1 VGPDQLSG
9 LPTRP
14 SSRLRG
20 NPRRQE
26 RRAEL
31 TLGAVSVCVLA
42 FIGLLLVIVFHEAWP
57 SFAHNGYYEWFL
69 PGGDV
74 EMQLRGIFSGPTE
87 AAHYI
92 YHLRAWPILWGTLL
106 VTGGAV
112 AIGLPF
118 SIFAAVFIAELSPV
132 PLRRVLHPVVR
143 LLAAVPS
150 VIYGLVGILALAP
163 WVEHTFITEADKR
176 SVQAVAQLT
185 GANVTLATLIL
196 TVMICPIMIAL
207 TSDALATV
215 PRSWIEGS
223 EALGANRWRTISR
236 VSLRTVRP
244 AIVAATVLATGR
256 ALGESIMIEMV
267 GGSRPF
273 APNLLD
279 GKLFLFEPVQTL
291 AATIIAN
298 FEGLSTVPLGQTLY
312 AIAAVLLVSC
322 ALLSLAGWA
331 ARQPMKRHGI
341 GV

>member
-1 VGPDQLSG
+1 MSADPATQHG
-9 LPTRP
+9 R
-14 SSRLRG
+14 RRG
-20 NPRRQE
+20 SPRSQE

-31 TLGAVSVCVLA
+31 TLGAISVCVLV
-42 FIGLLLVIVFHEAWP
+42 FIGLLVAIVFTEGWP
-57 SFAHNGYYEWFL
+57 SFAHNGYYQWFL

-74 EMQLRGIFSGPTE
+74 ETQLRAIFSGPTE
-87 AAHYI
+87 AAHYV
-92 YHLRAWPILWGTLL
+92 YHLRAWPILWDTIL

-118 SIFAAVFIAELSPV
+118 SIFAAIFIAELSPL
-132 PLRRVLHPVVR
+132 PLRRILNPVVR

-150 VIYGLVGILALAP
+150 VVYGLIGILAVAP
-163 WVEHTFITEADKR
+163 WIEHNFISQADKH
-176 SVQAVAQLT
+176 SVQAIVQLT
-185 GANVTLATLIL
+185 GPNLTLATLIL
-196 TVMICPIMIAL
+196 AVMICPIMIAL
-207 TSDALATV
+207 IASALATV
-215 PRSWIEGS
+215 PRSWVEGS
-223 EALGANRWRTISR
+223 EALGANRWRTTSK

-273 APNLLD
+273 APNLAD
-279 GKLFLFEPVQTL
+279 GKIFFFEPIQTL
-291 AATIIAN
+291 AATILAN

-312 AIAAVLLVSC
+312 AMAGVLLLSC

-331 ARQPMKRHGI
+331 IRRLMLGRYGI

>member
-1 VGPDQLSG
+1 MGPDQLSG
-9 LPTRP
+9 LLKAPR
-14 SSRLRG
+14 RARG

-31 TLGAVSVCVLA
+31 TLGAISVGVLA
-42 FIGLLLVIVFHEAWP
+42 FIGLLLAIVFHEAWP
-57 SFAHNGYYEWFL
+57 SFAHNGYYEWFW

-74 EMQLRGIFSGPTE
+74 ELQLRAIFSGPAQ
-87 AAHYI
+87 AAHYV
-92 YHLRAWPILWGTLL
+92 YHLRAWPILWGTIL

-150 VIYGLVGILALAP
+150 VVYGLVGILALAP
-163 WVEHTFITEADKR
+163 WIEHTFVSQADKR
-176 SVQAVAQLT
+176 SVGAVVQLT
-185 GANVTLATLIL
+185 GANVTLATLVL

-207 TSDALATV
+207 IANALATV
-215 PRSWIEGS
+215 PRSWVEGS

-273 APNLLD
+273 APNLAD
-279 GKLFLFEPVQTL
+279 GHIFFFEPIQSM

-312 AIAAVLLVSC
+312 AMAAVLLVSC
-322 ALLSLAGWA
+322 ALLSLVGWA
-331 ARQPMKRHGI
+331 ARQPMKRYGI

>member
-1 VGPDQLSG
+1 M
-9 LPTRP
+9 
-14 SSRLRG
+14 
-20 NPRRQE
+20 
-26 RRAEL
+26 
-31 TLGAVSVCVLA
+31 LGGISLCVLA
-42 FIGLLLVIVFHEAWP
+42 FIGLLLAIVFHEAWP
-57 SFAHNGYYEWFL
+57 SFAHNGYYKWFL

-74 EMQLRGIFSGPTE
+74 ELQLRAIFSGPAQ
-87 AAHYI
+87 AAHYV
-92 YHLRAWPILWGTLL
+92 YHLRAWPILWGTILL
-106 VTGGAV
+106 TGGAV

-118 SIFAAVFIAELSPV
+118 SIFAAVFIAELSPA
-132 PLRRVLHPVVR
+132 PLRRLLYPVVR

-150 VIYGLVGILALAP
+150 VVYGLVGILALAP
-163 WVEHTFITEADKR
+163 WVEHTFITQADKR
-176 SVQAVAQLT
+176 SVQAVVQLT

-207 TSDALATV
+207 ICDALATV
-215 PRSWIEGS
+215 PRSWVEGS
-223 EALGANRWRTISR
+223 QALGANRWRTISR
-236 VSLRTVRP
+236 VCLRTIRP

-279 GKLFLFEPVQTL
+279 GHIFFFEPVQSM
-291 AATIIAN
+291 AASIIAN

-312 AIAAVLLVSC
+312 AMAAVLLVSC

-331 ARQPMKRHGI
+331 ARQPMKRYGI

>member
-9 LPTRP
+9 A
-14 SSRLRG
+14 SSSPGSSLRG

-31 TLGAVSVCVLA
+31 VLGALSVCVLA
-42 FIGLLLVIVFHEAWP
+42 FIGLLLAVVFHEAWP

-74 EMQLRGIFSGPTE
+74 ETQLRAIFSGPSE
-87 AAHYI
+87 AAHYV
-92 YHLRAWPILWGTLL
+92 YHLRAWPILWDTIL

-132 PLRRVLHPVVR
+132 PLRRLLQPVVR

-150 VIYGLVGILALAP
+150 VVYGLVGILALAP
-163 WVEHTFITEADKR
+163 WIEHTFITQHDKR
-176 SVQAVAQLT
+176 SVQAVVQLT

-207 TSDALATV
+207 TADALATV
-215 PRSWIEGS
+215 PRSWVEGS
-223 EALGANRWRTISR
+223 QALGANRWRTISR

-256 ALGESIMIEMV
+256 AIGESIMIEMV
-267 GGSRPF
+267 GGGRPF
-273 APNLLD
+273 APNFLD
-279 GKLFLFEPVQTL
+279 GHVFLLEPVQSM

-312 AIAAVLLVSC
+312 AMAAVLLVSC

-331 ARQPMKRHGI
+331 ARQPMKRYGI

>member
-1 VGPDQLSG
+1 MGPDQLSWIVA
-9 LPTRP
+9 LPRAKP
-14 SSRLRG
+14 RD
-20 NPRRQE
+20 NPGGQE

-31 TLGAVSVCVLA
+31 MLGAVSVCVLA
-42 FIGLLLVIVFHEAWP
+42 FIGLLLAIVFREAWP

-74 EMQLRGIFSGPTE
+74 ELQLRAIFSGPSE
-87 AAHYI
+87 AAHYV

-132 PLRRVLHPVVR
+132 PLRRLLHPVVR

-150 VIYGLVGILALAP
+150 VVYGLVGILALAP
-163 WVEHTFITEADKR
+163 WVEHTFVSQADKR
-176 SVQAVAQLT
+176 SVQAVVQLT
-185 GANVTLATLIL
+185 GANITLATLIL

-207 TSDALATV
+207 ISDALATV
-215 PRSWIEGS
+215 PRSWVEGS
-223 EALGANRWRTISR
+223 QALGANRWRTISR

-273 APNLLD
+273 APNFFD
-279 GKLFLFEPVQTL
+279 GHVFFFEPVQTM

-312 AIAAVLLVSC
+312 AMAAVLLVSC
-322 ALLSLAGWA
+322 GLLSIAGWA
-331 ARQPMKRHGI
+331 ARQPMKRYGI